1 MAFTAGSTVGAKL
14 QTVAGS
20 HQVVC
25 ITHLPQIAATAN
37 HHIRVTKQ
45 PEKKRMVT
53 RVASLD
59 KEERINEIAT
69 LLDGTKLNKISLQ
82 HARELLE
89 R

>member
-1 MAFTAGSTVGAKL
+1 
-14 QTVAGS
+14 
-20 HQVVC
+20 
-25 ITHLPQIAATAN
+25 
-37 HHIRVTKQ
+37 
-45 PEKKRMVT
+45 MVT

-69 LLDGTKLNKISLQ
+69 LLDGTKLSKISLQ